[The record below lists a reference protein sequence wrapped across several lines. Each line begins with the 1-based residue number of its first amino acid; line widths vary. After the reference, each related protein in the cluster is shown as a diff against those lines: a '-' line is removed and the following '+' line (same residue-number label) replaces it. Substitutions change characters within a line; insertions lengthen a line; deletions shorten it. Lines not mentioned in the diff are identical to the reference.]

1 MSSRMWTWITRVSTL
16 VLLATV
22 SWLNLQF
29 MCCSLDSNI
38 EEHKNIFNR
47 ETAVKALFDFHWRKR
62 SDCECFQ
69 EDTIEQVLVFFGGWF
84 IVRKSCWRFGFSRC
98 YCINLSLKWLNSNCA
113 TQLDWIIDLSM
124 QRKVMNTVLLFFETF
139 SHPACLHIY
148 VPLVLLAWRSCW
160 LVVCVMSAVE
170 QWYDCCSDIA
180 WWMLIN
186 WGLYQGDT
194 SHGSGGWGATW
205 PTL

>member
-1 MSSRMWTWITRVSTL
+1 MFPRRHNWASPS
-16 VLLATV
+16 
-22 SWLNLQF
+22 
-29 MCCSLDSNI
+29 
-38 EEHKNIFNR
+38 
-47 ETAVKALFDFHWRKR
+47 
-62 SDCECFQ
+62 
-69 EDTIEQVLVFFGGWF
+69 FFGGWF

-124 QRKVMNTVLLFFETF
+124 RRKVMNTVLLFFETF

-148 VPLVLLAWRSCW
+148 VLWSCSWRSWW
-160 LVVCVMSAVE
+160 LVVCVMSAVV
-170 QWYDCCSDIA
+170 WLLHCCCPDIA

-205 PTL
+205 PTLYCTSLLLIKLNLNWIYNKA

>member
-69 EDTIEQVLVFFGGWF
+69 EDTIEQVLVFFFCGWF

-113 TQLDWIIDLSM
+113 TQLDWITDLSM
-124 QRKVMNTVLLFFETF
+124 QRKVMNTVLLFFETL
-139 SHPACLHIY
+139 SHLVCLHIY

-160 LVVCVMSAVE
+160 LVVCVMSASPGE
-170 QWYDCCSDIA
+170 CW
-180 WWMLIN
+180 
-186 WGLYQGDT
+186 
-194 SHGSGGWGATW
+194 
-205 PTL
+205 